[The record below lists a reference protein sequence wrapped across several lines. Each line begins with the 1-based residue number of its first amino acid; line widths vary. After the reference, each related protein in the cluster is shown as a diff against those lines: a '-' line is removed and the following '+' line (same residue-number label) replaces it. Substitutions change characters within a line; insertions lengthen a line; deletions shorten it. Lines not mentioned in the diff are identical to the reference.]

1 MGVKNETLAKV
12 IFDKVI
18 QLKIL
23 LIHILCARR
32 EEYGSKAF
40 S

>member
-1 MGVKNETLAKV
+1 MRLLQRL
-12 IFDKVI
+12 FDKVI
-18 QLKIL
+18 QLQIQ